1 MPGIETGDRPDDV
14 RIRLARPDEAA
25 TVKAIIT
32 EAFLDLYR
40 GRNHPDPRP
49 TMVTYEN
56 QIARGEA
63 WMIETPAAAAR
74 DGRIVGVLIL
84 EPLSKNLRIDII
96 AIRPDFQHRGI
107 GRRAFAFVEAQAREI
122 GVGEIWLYTNS
133 IIDRNIGFYRRL
145 GFSET
150 GRWEHPKR
158 PGEIYIN
165 FSKRIDPR
173 PTAGAEGRAP
183 GSAADT
189 ALDPT
194 GRQAN

>member
-14 RIRLARPDEAA
+14 RIRPARPDEAA

-32 EAFLDLYR
+32 DAFLDLYR

-49 TMVTYEN
+49 TMITYEN
-56 QIARGEA
+56 QIARGEV
-63 WMIETPAAAAR
+63 WMIETPATAPDSR
-74 DGRIVGVLIL
+74 TIGVLIV
-84 EPLSKNLRIDII
+84 ETHSENLRIDII
-96 AIRPDFQHRGI
+96 AIRPGFQHRGF
-107 GRRAFAFVEAQAREI
+107 GRRAFAFVEAQARKI

-133 IIDRNIGFYRRL
+133 MIDRNLGFYRRL

-158 PGEIYIN
+158 PGEEYVN
-165 FSKRIDPR
+165 FSKRIDSR
-173 PTAGAEGRAP
+173 PIAGAKGRPP
-183 GSAADT
+183 GSAPDT